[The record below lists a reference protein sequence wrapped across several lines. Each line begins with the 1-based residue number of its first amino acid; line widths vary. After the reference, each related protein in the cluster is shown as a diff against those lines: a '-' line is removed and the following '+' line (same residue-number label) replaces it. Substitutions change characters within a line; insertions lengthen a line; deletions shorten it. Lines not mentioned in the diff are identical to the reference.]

1 MIRHHPSDETVL
13 ACAAG
18 TLPVPHA
25 RVVAAHLAL
34 CGSCRASLR
43 LGHEIGG
50 VLLEGLAPV
59 RLAEDALQR
68 VLARLDEEAAA
79 APETVSPPILSEAAA
94 QREFRSR
101 WRWIAP
107 GIRLMPLS
115 PRDVSDTRLD
125 LIRVAP
131 GAALP
136 RHGHRG
142 FESTIVLQGG
152 FADVRGEYR
161 AGDVAE
167 GDRGFEHR
175 PVALPGEDCLCLIAT
190 TGRLRAYGVVA
201 RLAQRLVG
209 V

>member
-1 MIRHHPSDETVL
+1 MIRHHPSDETLL

-18 TLPVPHA
+18 MLPAPHA
-25 RVVAAHLAL
+25 RVIATHLVQ
-34 CGSCRASLR
+34 CRSCRASR
-43 LGHEIGG
+43 QLGDEIGG
-50 VLLEGLAPV
+50 ALLEALSPV
-59 RLAEDALQR
+59 RLADDALR
-68 VLARLDEEAAA
+68 RALARLDEDPATE
-79 APETVSPPILSEAAA
+79 PETAASPILSEAAA
-94 QREFRSR
+94 QREFGGT

-107 GIRLMPLS
+107 GIRLMPLLA
-115 PRDVSDTRLD
+115 RDESDTRLD

-142 FESTIVLQGG
+142 FESTCVLQGG
-152 FADVRGEYR
+152 FADERGEYHV
-161 AGDVAE
+161 GDVAE

-175 PVALPGEDCLCLIAT
+175 PVALSGTDCICLIAT
-190 TGRLRAYGVVA
+190 TGRLLAHGVVA